1 MRPRNFGRTVFLGV
15 VVAVANL
22 VAAATVTAGVEPSPW
37 RPASLVTAN
46 LVLHNG
52 LPFVPLSELAK
63 ALGGTWRYDPAKA
76 RYEIQP
82 GPNGVLLVNPGG
94 LSALGPGGNPGP
106 LAHGQVASQNAVRL
120 SLGGQDVMI
129 DNYEYWLMRP
139 ADPAIS
145 LNFLARLLGGQ
156 ARFDSGRSAWVLPAG
171 GPGSPLRF
179 H

>member
-1 MRPRNFGRTVFLGV
+1 MRPRNFRRTVFVGV
-15 VVAVANL
+15 VVAVASL
-22 VAAATVTAGVEPSPW
+22 VTAVTVTAGITIEDKQD
-37 RPASLVTAN
+37 SLVTAN

-82 GPNGVLLVNPGG
+82 GPNGILLVNPGG
-94 LSALGPGGNPGP
+94 LSALGPGGNAGP
-106 LAHGQVASQNAVRL
+106 LAHGQVASQNSVRL
-120 SLGGQDVMI
+120 SIGGQDVMI
-129 DNYEYWLMRP
+129 DNYEFVLMRP

-145 LNFLARLLGGQ
+145 LKFLARLLGGQ
-156 ARFDSGRSAWVLPAG
+156 ARFDSGRGAWVLPPG
-171 GPGSPLRF
+171 GPGCPLRF